1 MVRGTVTNVV
11 QGGIPDRSGYRTIS
25 RRRDQ
30 RGAGLRSHLYRVSG
44 CPDHRTGDSDELDS

>member
-1 MVRGTVTNVV
+1 MVRGTATNVV

-44 CPDHRTGDSDELDS
+44 CPDHRTGDSDELDT